1 MKIQVYEKK
10 IALLFNHVR
19 EENDEGGTLKKG
31 QEKVKE
37 KDTRIYILF
46 INGFTSKELGK
57 IWMGRVIFKGVSGQ
71 DGEGGWCYNL

>member
-37 KDTRIYILF
+37 KDTRIYIF
-46 INGFTSKELGK
+46 IYKWIHLERVGK
-57 IWMGRVIFKGVSGQ
+57 NMDGQ
-71 DGEGGWCYNL
+71 SYI